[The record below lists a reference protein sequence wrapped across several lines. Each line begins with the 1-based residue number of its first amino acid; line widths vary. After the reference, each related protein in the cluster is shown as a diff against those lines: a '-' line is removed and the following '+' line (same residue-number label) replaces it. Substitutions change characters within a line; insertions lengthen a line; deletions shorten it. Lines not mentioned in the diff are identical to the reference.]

1 MDLDKLMIGVLVFSV
16 YIVTGTLFMVDIN
29 TNYAYA
35 GVNLST
41 EDFSSV
47 YDTSGKL
54 YNTSQDLK
62 GSILGGNVDDDET
75 ENSMF
80 RGVFSALRSVKISFE
95 LIGDI
100 VNSIAN
106 VLPIPH
112 YFISFALAALAL
124 TISFALIYII
134 FRIAKG

>member
-1 MDLDKLMIGVLVFSV
+1 MDLDKLILGILVFSV
-16 YIVTGTLFMVDIN
+16 FIVTGSLFMSDIN

-41 EDFSSV
+41 EDFSAV
-47 YDTSGKL
+47 YDTSEKL
-54 YNTSQDLK
+54 YNTSQDTK
-62 GSILGGNVDDDET
+62 TSILGGNVDDEET
-75 ENSMF
+75 ENSIF
-80 RGVFSALRSVKISFE
+80 RGTFSALRAVKISLE

-100 VNSIAN
+100 INSMAN
-106 VLPIPH
+106 VLPIPP

>member
-106 VLPIPH
+106 VLPIPN
-112 YFISFALAALAL
+112 YFI
-124 TISFALIYII
+124 TPPWLI
-134 FRIAKG
+134 